1 MKKNKLLFISFMIG
15 LLYLVYSYF
24 YWNGAI
30 STDNDAEAVGAGI
43 AIVLVFPH
51 LICAAIAVI
60 FNGLGWYFHKRGFAL
75 TGGILYA
82 VAMVLFPM
90 YFFFVLIEMIL
101 SFIGFSQIK
110 KSKEA

>member
-1 MKKNKLLFISFMIG
+1 MKKNKLLLISFILG

-24 YWNGAI
+24 YWSGTV
-30 STDNDAEAVGAGI
+30 SSETDAEALGAGL
-43 AIVLVFPH
+43 AMVLVFPH
-51 LICAAIAVI
+51 LVCTVIAVI

-82 VAMVLFPM
+82 VAMALFPM

-110 KSKEA
+110 KRKDA